1 MTVCWIICTCTCETA
16 GNKVLIIK
24 RTDFQ
29 TCILLLNRLVTPS
42 ILRPYCW
49 LLKHFKENK
58 ETTNHAIIKMLH
70 RVAVDLKTPA
80 MLFQL
85 SLFCTFQKILC
96 DPAANQYKVRLP
108 YACQSKTPKHSLS
121 TLVGVHFFPCFVLK
135 ICGGAK
141 YIAVW
146 IKERTNQWF
155 NEKGL
160 VFLVRAVAPCC
171 KLQIPWLVLP
181 EKARGWG
188 GGTSGVWKRKGEE
201 RPFSFL
207 SRIMLLAHPFFQ

>member
-1 MTVCWIICTCTCETA
+1 MFKGAVTACWVIVVKLPSSRARLGNSKKTCTCETA
-16 GNKVLIIK
+16 GNNLWIIK

-29 TCILLLNRLVTPS
+29 TYILLLDRLVTPS

-108 YACQSKTPKHSLS
+108 YVCQSNTPKHSFS
-121 TLVGVHFFPCFVLK
+121 TLVVVDFFVDHWWGQSLRSFINVFSRR
-135 ICGGAK
+135 AK
-141 YIAVW
+141 
-146 IKERTNQWF
+146 EF
-155 NEKGL
+155 NL
-160 VFLVRAVAPCC
+160 RFF
-171 KLQIPWLVLP
+171 I
-181 EKARGWG
+181 
-188 GGTSGVWKRKGEE
+188 RKT
-201 RPFSFL
+201 FNK
-207 SRIMLLAHPFFQ
+207 

>member
-1 MTVCWIICTCTCETA
+1 MVFVKQQER
-16 GNKVLIIK
+16 KFRFQSSDLIIK

-29 TCILLLNRLVTPS
+29 TCILLLDRLVTPS

-96 DPAANQYKVRLP
+96 DPAANQYKVSYLM
-108 YACQSKTPKHSLS
+108 
-121 TLVGVHFFPCFVLK
+121 LVSP
-135 ICGGAK
+135 
-141 YIAVW
+141 
-146 IKERTNQWF
+146 
-155 NEKGL
+155 
-160 VFLVRAVAPCC
+160 
-171 KLQIPWLVLP
+171 KLQ
-181 EKARGWG
+181 
-188 GGTSGVWKRKGEE
+188 TNHSQHQ
-201 RPFSFL
+201 
-207 SRIMLLAHPFFQ
+207 LLCISLHALL